1 MYIETNKQQYRC
13 TGATLSGD
21 PLRFTLPDGGPESCG
36 DTVGLYQDD
45 GFLLRELDV
54 SGYTRKAMQGSTLVI
69 TNQPEPAPT
78 PEPGPAPMTELEAA
92 LDMLA
97 DHDYRLSLQELGL
110 AEEAASNVQSA

>member
-21 PLRFTLPDGGPESCG
+21 PMRFTLPDGGPESCG
-36 DTVGLYQDD
+36 DMVGLYQDD

-54 SGYTRKAMQGSTLVI
+54 SGYTRKGMRGSTLVI

-78 PEPGPAPMTELEAA
+78 PEPGPDTTPTEFEKLRADVDFLAA
-92 LDMLA
+92 MGGIAL
-97 DHDYRLSLQELGL
+97 
-110 AEEAASNVQSA
+110 